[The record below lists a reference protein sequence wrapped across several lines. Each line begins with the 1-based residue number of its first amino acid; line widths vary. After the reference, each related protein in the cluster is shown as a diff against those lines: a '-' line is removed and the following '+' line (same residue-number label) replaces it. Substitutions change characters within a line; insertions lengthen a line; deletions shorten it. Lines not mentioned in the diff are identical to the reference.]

1 MGRVAAVLRQSNPFS
16 DFVKAFA
23 PMASQAI
30 DKRNETEAW
39 NKFSDTFVPQQPMDA
54 QEVQTPVSPL
64 PGQISNGVSASNP
77 ALAQSNYT
85 PRGNELGL
93 AVPDT
98 ISTQVNMPSKDPY
111 KQLEYQTGKEFATKL
126 KALSALNP
134 NERQFAMRQLYQERE
149 QLLSNARYD
158 KFSQDMEGIMA
169 EYNPADPVASHKAK
183 AKAIALGRRLKI
195 DTGDVLKLF
204 EEPKQNLQ
212 FSPDGTMFVNGKQ
225 ASNQGQYAKPFA
237 PRGGGGGGSGRPV
250 NPNTHDPN
258 SGLPLGTKEKWART
272 YENTGLIRD
281 ENLLAEYENYL
292 GIYQADPESVEGM
305 VAKKWLDANQRRVN
319 IASDNRNQYWSVS
332 SGGAYQA
339 GQSDSPPAESPQAPP
354 TETEEQRKQR
364 LKAALGIQ

>member
-1 MGRVAAVLRQSNPFS
+1 MSDGSAFTGGFYAAYSAAMAREERKRQEEAMLQSLTAMSGANEVLQPATTMQPTQ
-16 DFVKAFA
+16 V
-23 PMASQAI
+23 Q
-30 DKRNETEAW
+30 
-39 NKFSDTFVPQQPMDA
+39 VPTA
-54 QEVQTPVSPL
+54 PL
-64 PGQISNGVSASNP
+64 PGQGGNVNAPAMIENTPIQTQTETANIPQADPYKEGVNAIKKQYAETMKANLPKMTNP
-77 ALAQSNYT
+77 QVAAQFIHQETSKRDMALAQHNSAMFQNYLMQLMQDGSKT
-85 PRGNELGL
+85 PIQKAQMGMLLN
-93 AVPDT
+93 
-98 ISTQVNMPSKDPY
+98 SKY
-111 KQLEYQTGKEFATKL
+111 KVGMK
-126 KALSALNP
+126 P
-134 NERQFAMRQLYQERE
+134 NEVMKMFEVEREKPVVIGRGGSLVDSKGNVLYQNE
-149 QLLSNARYD
+149 
-158 KFSQDMEGIMA
+158 M
-169 EYNPADPVASHKAK
+169 
-183 AKAIALGRRLKI
+183 
-195 DTGDVLKLF
+195 
-204 EEPKQNLQ
+204 
-212 FSPDGTMFVNGKQ
+212 
-225 ASNQGQYAKPFA
+225 QYA
-237 PRGGGGGGSGRPV
+237 PRGGGSGGSGRPV

>member
-1 MGRVAAVLRQSNPFS
+1 MAVIQTPDYFGN
-16 DFVKAFA
+16 AFA
-23 PMASQAI
+23 QAFAQSRHYAQQEAER
-30 DKRNETEAW
+30 KRQEEAW
-39 NKFSDTFVPQQPMDA
+39 KQYSSTFVPSQPMD
-54 QEVQTPVSPL
+54 VQQVQAPVSAL
-64 PGQISNGVSASNP
+64 PGQSGIGTQPSAP
-77 ALAQSNYT
+77 VQQPIQT
-85 PRGNELGL
+85 QTE
-93 AVPDT
+93 
-98 ISTQVNMPSKDPY
+98 QVNMPSKDTY
-111 KQLEYQTGKEFATKL
+111 KQLEYQTGKEFAEKL
-126 KALSALNP
+126 KGMAGLAP
-134 NERQFAMRQLYQERE
+134 QERQMAMRQLYADRE
-149 QLLSNARYD
+149 QVLSNARYD

-212 FSPDGTMFVNGKQ
+212 FAPDGTMFVNGRQ

-237 PRGGGGGGSGRPV
+237 PRVGGGGGSGRPV

-305 VAKKWLDANQRRVN
+305 AAKKWLDANQRRVN

-339 GQSDSPPAESPQAPP
+339 GQSDSPPAESPQAPS